1 MIDPRHALQQASLFH
16 QRGQSAEAAQLC
28 RSILAAAPD
37 FHPARHLLGL
47 ALARQGR
54 HQEALEALDLA
65 AQAAPN
71 SVPVLK
77 GRAEVLER
85 LGRAEEA
92 LATLDQAAAVTPQ
105 DAALWNRQ
113 GLLLRNLSRPEEAL
127 ARFDRAIQLRPG
139 EPLLAFNR
147 GMALVALGR
156 DEEALAAF
164 ERAGMQGREP
174 TEVLLSR
181 GLALLRLDR
190 PTEALACLDAALAR
204 EPLSLDGLIN
214 RGNALWRLG
223 RRQEA
228 LACFTAALDKD
239 PDNLPILNNQCVLLT
254 ELGRGVEALVGL
266 NRALTLKPGDL
277 ESLLNRGLA
286 WCAIRRF
293 SEALVDFTAAL
304 SASPDNRV
312 ALAGQA
318 ITAAYLCDFDVQE
331 RLRDRIAAPDGLP
344 LPLLVLLGYTGDAER
359 LFSEASADVRRSVA
373 TSAAARPAS
382 HDHKRLRLAYLS
394 PDFRRHPVAQQVVE
408 VLERHDRSRFD
419 VTGIALRPGDASDIR
434 ARMERAC
441 DHFHDLSAE
450 SDQKVAEMLRKAEI
464 DIAIDLAGHTEGS
477 RLGIFAHR
485 PAPVQ
490 ASWLGYA
497 GTTGANFIDYVI
509 GDAMALPM
517 TQQPFFSERIVHLPH
532 SFWASDTTSPVGP
545 PPSRGAAGLP
555 EQGLVLAS
563 FNRFNKINRAIFG
576 CWMRILAAVPD
587 SILWLP
593 GGEDEAAANLRR
605 EAKRCGIDDRRLI
618 IAARLPS
625 YEDHLARLALADL
638 FLDTAPYNAHA
649 SASDALWAG
658 VPVITLRGESFAGR
672 VAASLLS
679 AVGLKELVV
688 TDIAS
693 YEALAL
699 DLARDATRRSALA
712 RRLAENRRT
721 MPLFEMTRRV
731 RDLERAFL
739 RMHRQG
745 ANPEAFALEEEA

>member
-1 MIDPRHALQQASLFH
+1 MQRAALFH
-16 QRGQSAEAAQLC
+16 QKGQSAEAAQLC
-28 RSILAAAPD
+28 LSILAAVPD

-47 ALARQGR
+47 ARARQGR

-65 AQAAPN
+65 AQAAPT

-92 LATLDQAAAVTPQ
+92 LATLEQATALTPD

-113 GLLLRNLSRPEEAL
+113 GLVLRNLSRSQEAL

-147 GMALVALGR
+147 GMALVALER
-156 DEEALAAF
+156 SDEALVAF
-164 ERAGMQGREP
+164 DRAGQQGREP

-190 PTEALACLDAALAR
+190 PAEALASLDAALAR

-228 LACFTAALDKD
+228 LACFTAALEKE

-266 NRALTLKPGDL
+266 NRALTVKPDDL

-293 SEALVDFTAAL
+293 SEALTDFTTAL
-304 SASPDNRV
+304 AASPDNRV

-331 RLRDRIAAPDGLP
+331 TLRDRIAAPEGLP

-359 LFSEASADVRRSVA
+359 LFNEASADVRRSVVA
-373 TSAAARPAS
+373 SAARPAA
-382 HDHKRLRLAYLS
+382 HQHKRLRLAYLS
-394 PDFRRHPVAQQVVE
+394 PDFRRHPVAQQIVE
-408 VLERHDRSRFD
+408 VLERHDRSRFE
-419 VTGIALRPGDASDIR
+419 VTGIALRPSDASDIR

-441 DHFHDLSAE
+441 DHFHDFSAE
-450 SDQKVAEMLRKAEI
+450 SDHKVAEMLRAAEI
-464 DIAIDLAGHTEGS
+464 DIAVDLAGHTEGS

-490 ASWLGYA
+490 VSWLGYA

-509 GDAMALPM
+509 GDAVALPM
-517 TQQPFFSERIVHLPH
+517 TLQPFFSERIVHLPH
-532 SFWASDTTSPVGP
+532 SFWASDTTSPLGP
-545 PPSRGAAGLP
+545 PPSRAAAGLP
-555 EQGLVLAS
+555 DHGLVLAG
-563 FNRFNKINRAIFG
+563 FNRFNKIHRPVFAS
-576 CWMRILAAVPD
+576 WMRIMAAVPN
-587 SILWLP
+587 SVLWLP

-605 EAKRCGIDDRRLI
+605 EAKRSGIDADRLI
-618 IAARLPS
+618 VAAKLPS
-625 YEDHLARLALADL
+625 YQDHLARLSLADL
-638 FLDTAPYNAHA
+638 FLDTVPYNAHA

-658 VPVITLRGESFAGR
+658 VPVITVQGDSFAGR

-679 AVGLKELVV
+679 ALGLEELV
-688 TDIAS
+688 TENIPA

-699 DLARDATRRSALA
+699 DLARDPARRSSLA
-712 RRLAENRRT
+712 RRLAENRRI
-721 MPLFEMTRRV
+721 MPLFDMGRRV
-731 RDLERAFL
+731 SDLERAYL
-739 RMHRQG
+739 RMHQQG
-745 ANPEAFALEEEA
+745 SSPEAFALRDEA